1 MKLYGESPAQAGL
14 AVAANLPSGMGGEAS
29 RAPGSPHELF
39 AGQSSAGAIPR
50 LTFINQTCL
59 VPANANP
66 PIPQTSTRLARL
78 APAPTPDRDAR
89 PPPEPNSSP
98 HTKVTPTDFRPPK
111 IDADAG
117 FPYGSRFRSP
127 EDVRPIQTPGFTLTI
142 PLRLP

>member
-39 AGQSSAGAIPR
+39 AGQSSAGATPR

-66 PIPQTSTRLARL
+66 ANSTRLARL

-89 PPPEPNSSP
+89 PPPEPYSSP
-98 HTKVTPTDFRPPK
+98 HTKVTPTDFRPPNV
-111 IDADAG
+111 DADAG
-117 FPYGSRFRSP
+117 FPYGSRFHSP
-127 EDVRPIQTPGFTLTI
+127 EDARQIQTPGFTLTI

>member
-39 AGQSSAGAIPR
+39 AGQSSAGATPR

-66 PIPQTSTRLARL
+66 ANSTNQHSAGQTSPSSDTRPRRTAS
-78 APAPTPDRDAR
+78 A
-89 PPPEPNSSP
+89 
-98 HTKVTPTDFRPPK
+98 
-111 IDADAG
+111 
-117 FPYGSRFRSP
+117 
-127 EDVRPIQTPGFTLTI
+127 
-142 PLRLP
+142 